1 MFVTSHNEFV
11 MESLLLLKART
22 QFTAAVRKLR
32 IWPVCLFHLLA
43 RLVPC
48 CVPIIHSPVVG
59 GTQVLHIYWV
69 RATQVQLLLGD
80 NFAHLFGLGHF
91 KANAFVVQPI
101 EVPVT

>member
-1 MFVTSHNEFV
+1 MFVTSHNELV
-11 MESLLLLKART
+11 MESPLLLKVRT
-22 QFTAAVRKLR
+22 QFTAAVKKLR
-32 IWPVCLFHLLA
+32 IWPVCLSHLLA

-59 GTQVLHIYWV
+59 GTLVLHICWV
-69 RATQVQLLLGD
+69 RAAHLQLLLRD

-91 KANAFVVQPI
+91 KANVFVVQPI